1 MELNLAEENRIE
13 WRSVDLLSTS
23 SLQVIRSL
31 INHGWIIRCGSLKS
45 IYSVENSKGKIANK
59 NKKKNW
65 IKGQKYSSSTS
76 RTFLNVSVRSFGFL
90 FVYDFH
96 MWGGMAERRKPRP
109 PLETVLKL
117 ILFLLKYQ
125 NHIILLQLGYSL

>member
-13 WRSVDLLSTS
+13 WHSVDLLSTS
-23 SLQVIRSL
+23 SLQVIRSH

-45 IYSVENSKGKIANK
+45 IYSAENSKGKIANK

-76 RTFLNVSVRSFGFL
+76 RRFLNVSIRTFGFL

-96 MWGGMAERRKPRP
+96 MWGGMA
-109 PLETVLKL
+109 
-117 ILFLLKYQ
+117 
-125 NHIILLQLGYSL
+125 

>member
-1 MELNLAEENRIE
+1 MQTKIRKRIE
-13 WRSVDLLSTS
+13 SKDRNTVAQ
-23 SLQVIRSL
+23 LQG
-31 INHGWIIRCGSLKS
+31 H
-45 IYSVENSKGKIANK
+45 
-59 NKKKNW
+59 
-65 IKGQKYSSSTS
+65 
-76 RTFLNVSVRSFGFL
+76 FLNVSVRSFGFL